1 VQRRCCRKW
10 LCFKR
15 LHDLSFYTSN
25 MYRCLLPFILL
36 LAGCADHT
44 QKAVK
49 DTARN
54 TFIAV
59 EPTQYGLTTEDSID
73 SLVRQRYVRDSMV
86 TKPFRE
92 AGLVNVQ
99 EIAPEI
105 LVELKYSTRDNFLGF
120 DVYGDL
126 ETAFL
131 QPDVAE
137 KLAKAQSALTQQR
150 PGYRLLVY
158 DAARP
163 LGIQQKMWD
172 TLRHRPLDRSKY
184 VSNPANGGSLHNY
197 GAAVDLTITDETGD
211 PLDMGSAYDFFG
223 IESHPAH
230 EAELLAAGKLSKAQI
245 ENRAL
250 LRRIMRSAG
259 FFGIT
264 SEWWHF
270 NSCTRAVAKEKYVL
284 LW

>member
-1 VQRRCCRKW
+1 MFRLAPWCFLLFAAACSENAPPQQPVNSGRIITPDTLVQ
-10 LCFKR
+10 
-15 LHDLSFYTSN
+15 
-25 MYRCLLPFILL
+25 I
-36 LAGCADHT
+36 
-44 QKAVK
+44 
-49 DTARN
+49 DTP
-54 TFIAV
+54 V
-59 EPTQYGLTTEDSID
+59 VSDSSLIISRISAERD
-73 SLVRQRYVRDSMV
+73 SLASL
-86 TKPFRE
+86 PLLS
-92 AGLVNVQ
+92 AGLVNIQ
-99 EIAPEI
+99 QIAPEV
-105 LVELKYSTRDNFLGF
+105 LVELKYSTTDNFLGF

-126 ETAFL
+126 NTAFL
-131 QPDVAE
+131 QPDVAA
-137 KLAKAQSALTQQR
+137 KLAAAQKALAQLH

-197 GAAVDLTITDETGD
+197 GAAVDLTIADSLGL
-211 PLDMGSAYDFFG
+211 PLDMGSPYDFFG

-230 EAELLAAGKLSKAQI
+230 EAELLAAGKLTEAQI
-245 ENRAL
+245 ENRKL
-250 LRRIMRSAG
+250 LRRVMRSAG

-270 NSCTRAVAKEKYVL
+270 NSCTRAVAQEKYVL